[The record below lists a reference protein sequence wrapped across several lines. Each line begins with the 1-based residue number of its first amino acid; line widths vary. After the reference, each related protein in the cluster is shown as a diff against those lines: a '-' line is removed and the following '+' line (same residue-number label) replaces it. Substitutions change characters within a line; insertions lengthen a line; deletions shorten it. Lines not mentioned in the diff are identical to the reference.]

1 MHWFVVPL
9 NGKEEATEEEKVEWV
24 GVDEDDRNDDGTEAG
39 GAYTFF
45 FDDRE
50 EEDML
55 GVFYDSLGELGF
67 SSNFLKVDVGDL
79 LGGL

>member
-1 MHWFVVPL
+1 MHSFVVPL

-50 EEDML
+50 EEDMAIL
-55 GVFYDSLGELGF
+55 CF
-67 SSNFLKVDVGDL
+67 SRRARIL
-79 LGGL
+79 LTLFEG